1 MLISAVLPIMSLY
14 KLPHGQYAYSGH
26 VINLPQDVAS
36 FANSLPRL
44 PSELD
49 IVIIRKEGTGD
60 SHRDFRVRRA
70 VVHCALQWLV
80 ANNKYYR
87 SVHINADAL
96 AMLPED
102 GDLSGLHSVMISSA
116 DEDTGSLS
124 SQDEYQDPYDTHLS
138 GSFVPSTTQRMTE
151 QETVRQSLQERHS
164 HQPPPTLSWPPIG
177 SAPINEFNTEGYMS
191 CAFPT
196 LFPTGAAD
204 FLAPRPLAVTI
215 GNYLKHMMMY
225 EDGRFARHPRFRYFA
240 LNTEMRWRA
249 LQAGRIYIRQHPHD
263 AQLSVEEL
271 RGMVGHEGEAFSNR
285 ILHYATSL
293 RGTRQYW
300 FQQQSR
306 LIAMV
311 DTLGLPTVFFTHS
324 AADLQWPELAR
335 LICPD
340 DPESSTSRNKAVQEN
355 PAIADWF
362 FYHRIVKF
370 IDAFYVGVLGASDY
384 WFCFEW
390 QHRGSPHVHGLAWFP
405 DAPDV
410 EQVLNNT
417 DSNSTSA
424 RDALIQYVDKV
435 VSTTNPAVQPDGG
448 NVDEAPPPKTNPH
461 ICNLPYSEVE
471 NFDQDLS
478 DLIATCQR
486 HTRCSAAYCLRTPNG
501 QQKCRFGYPKP
512 LQPETVFV
520 TEDEDPVLL
529 TARNDGLINSF
540 NPVQL
545 SAWRANVDMQY
556 CVSRRKVIEYCA
568 KYATKSEPRSQP
580 LKEIFTTIVRN
591 LQENSS
597 SLKAVQKLLINSVG
611 ERDLSAQETCHL
623 LLQLPMF
630 KASRDF
636 VILSLDGSRAV
647 SDHLDEDQPATIPS
661 AVDHYVS
668 RPATAIFHSMTLLHF
683 VQHYTMPRE
692 SGSEP
697 SRRRKKVVVI
707 VRPYCPPDPQG
718 PQYEQYCRQ
727 KLMLHVP
734 FRHQSELLGDNTSF
748 TAAYTSFLQSGNI
761 PLSLATFLRHWQMT
775 STNCSSCLNSLL
787 KMITAK

>member
-26 VINLPQDVAS
+26 VINLPQDVAT

-44 PSELD
+44 PNELD
-49 IVIIRKEGTGD
+49 VIIVRKEGAAN

-70 VVHCALQWLV
+70 IVLHALQWLV

-87 SVHINADAL
+87 NIHINPDAL

-102 GDLSGLHSVMISSA
+102 GNLSGLHSVTLDSTDA
-116 DEDTGSLS
+116 DTESPLA
-124 SQDEYQDPYDTHLS
+124 QDEAEDPYSSYLS
-138 GSFVPSTTQRMTE
+138 GSFVPSTTRQLTE
-151 QETVRQSLQERHS
+151 QETVRQSVHERQTCR
-164 HQPPPTLSWPPIG
+164 QPVASTIVSWPQSG
-177 SAPINEFNTEGYMS
+177 STPINEFNTEGYMS

-215 GNYLKHMMMY
+215 GNYLKHMMRY
-225 EDGRFARHPRFRYFA
+225 KDGRFARHPRFRYFA

-249 LQAGRIYIRQHPHD
+249 LQAGRIYVRQHPHD

-271 RGMVGHEGEAFSNR
+271 RGMVGREGEAFSHR
-285 ILHYATSL
+285 VLHYATSL
-293 RGTRQYW
+293 RGTTPYW
-300 FQQQSR
+300 FKQRSQ

-311 DTLGLPTVFFTHS
+311 DMLGLPTVFFTHS
-324 AADLQWPELAR
+324 AADLQWPDLAQ
-335 LICPD
+335 LICPNN
-340 DPESSTSRNKAVQEN
+340 PESSSARNKAVQEN

-362 FYHRIVKF
+362 FYERICKF
-370 IDAFYVGVLGASDY
+370 IDAFYVGVLGATDY
-384 WFCFEW
+384 WFRFEW
-390 QHRGSPHVHGLAWFP
+390 QHRGSPHVHGLAWLP
-405 DAPDV
+405 DAPDIN
-410 EQVLNNT
+410 QILSSS
-417 DSNSTSA
+417 DANSTA
-424 RDALIQYVDKV
+424 TTEALLQYVDNV
-435 VSTTNPAVQPDGG
+435 VSTTNPAVLPDGS

-461 ICNLPYSEVE
+461 ICNLPYLEVE
-471 NFDQDLS
+471 DFDQDLT

-486 HTRCSAAYCLRTPNG
+486 HTRCSAAYCLRTHNG

-512 LQPETVFV
+512 LQLETVLV
-520 TEDEDPVLL
+520 TEGEDPVVL

-556 CVSRRKVIEYCA
+556 CVSRHKIIEYCA

-580 LKEIFTTIVRN
+580 LKDIYTTIVRS
-591 LQENSS
+591 LKEDSS

-611 ERDLSAQETCHL
+611 KRDFSAQETCHL

-636 VILSLDGSRAV
+636 VVLSLDGSRAV
-647 SDHLDEDQPATIPS
+647 EERLDDDQPATVPS
-661 AVDHYVS
+661 PLDHYIS
-668 RPATAIFHSMTLLHF
+668 RPTSALFQSMTLLQF
-683 VQHYTMPRE
+683 VQDYTMPRE

-697 SRRRKKVVVI
+697 SKRRKKVVVI
-707 VRPYCPPDPQG
+707 IRPYCPPDPHG
-718 PQYEQYCRQ
+718 PKYEQYCQQ

-734 FRHQSELLGDNTSF
+734 FRHQSELLGYNTNF
-748 TAAYTSFLQSGNI
+748 TAAYADFLQSDSI
-761 PLSLATFLRHWQMT
+761 PPSLEDDVHRLQQ
-775 STNCSSCLNSLL
+775 SSQEPS
-787 KMITAK
+787 ADDSEVS